1 MIIEKPVANIDDK
14 PINVKKKNVPQSTN
28 NSLPLLFNTQLYIGS
43 KGTGKSYKLTKLL
56 QLYEKSKIKDED
68 GTEYEM
74 RTVLICPTAQ
84 SGANEV
90 YKTLN
95 SLDQESDIHL
105 EYSDDLVLKIL
116 DDIKAKQAE
125 YDEYLEYKK
134 IYTKFLKL
142 KSVDKLETDELEA
155 LEQHEYMT
163 PKDVF
168 GEIKPKVNFL
178 IFDDLIGMGCFNK
191 KAKSVLSN
199 LVIKHRHLKTNLIFT
214 TQSFKQI
221 PPVIR
226 TNIDI
231 YCIFKSSSYNE
242 ILNKIFEDINGFVR
256 IEEFIELYEHATDEK
271 NDCLTIVNN
280 SMDKRGVRFYKNW
293 NIELFLK

>member
-28 NSLPLLFNTQLYIGS
+28 SSLPLLFNTQLYVGS

-56 QLYEKSKIKDED
+56 QLYEKSVIKDRD
-68 GTEYEM
+68 GVVYDM
-74 RTVLICPTAQ
+74 RTILICPTAQ

-90 YKTLN
+90 YKILN
-95 SLDQESDIHL
+95 SLNQDEDIHL
-105 EYSDDLVLKIL
+105 EYSDELVLQIL
-116 DDIKAKQAE
+116 DDIKNRQKE
-125 YDEYLEYKK
+125 YEEFLDYKK
-134 IYTKFLKL
+134 VFSKFLKI
-142 KSVDKLETDELEA
+142 KSVDKLETDELEL
-155 LEQHEYMT
+155 LEQNDFMT

-168 GEIKPKVNFL
+168 GDIKPKINFL
-178 IFDDLIGMGCFNK
+178 IFDDLIGMGAFNK

-256 IEEFIELYEHATDEK
+256 LEEFIELYEHATDEK

-293 NIELFLK
+293 NIELLLK

>member
-28 NSLPLLFNTQLYIGS
+28 SSLPLLFNTQLYVGS

-56 QLYEKSKIKDED
+56 QLYEKSVIKDED
-68 GTEYEM
+68 GVVYDM
-74 RTVLICPTAQ
+74 RTILICPTAQ

-90 YKTLN
+90 YKILN
-95 SLDQESDIHL
+95 SLNQDEDIHL
-105 EYSDDLVLKIL
+105 EYSDELVLQIL
-116 DDIKAKQAE
+116 DDIKNRQKE
-125 YDEYLEYKK
+125 YEEFLDYKK
-134 IYTKFLKL
+134 VFSKFLKI
-142 KSVDKLETDELEA
+142 KSVDKLETDELEL
-155 LEQHEYMT
+155 LEQNDFMT

-168 GEIKPKVNFL
+168 GDIKPKINFL
-178 IFDDLIGMGCFNK
+178 IFDDLIGMGAFNK

-256 IEEFIELYEHATDEK
+256 LEEFIELYEHATDEK

-293 NIELFLK
+293 NIELLLK

>member
-1 MIIEKPVANIDDK
+1 M
-14 PINVKKKNVPQSTN
+14 
-28 NSLPLLFNTQLYIGS
+28 
-43 KGTGKSYKLTKLL
+43 
-56 QLYEKSKIKDED
+56 YEKSVIKDED
-68 GTEYEM
+68 GVVYDM
-74 RTVLICPTAQ
+74 RTILICPTAQ

-90 YKTLN
+90 YKILN
-95 SLDQESDIHL
+95 SLNQDEDIHL
-105 EYSDDLVLKIL
+105 EYSDELVLQIL
-116 DDIKAKQAE
+116 DDIKNRQKE
-125 YDEYLEYKK
+125 YEEFLDYKK
-134 IYTKFLKL
+134 VFSKFLKI
-142 KSVDKLETDELEA
+142 KSVDKLETDELEL
-155 LEQHEYMT
+155 LEQNDFMT

-168 GEIKPKVNFL
+168 GDIKPKINFL
-178 IFDDLIGMGCFNK
+178 IFDDLIGMGAFNK

>member
-28 NSLPLLFNTQLYIGS
+28 SSLPLLFNTQLYVGS

-56 QLYEKSKIKDED
+56 QLYEKSVIKDED
-68 GTEYEM
+68 GVVYDM
-74 RTVLICPTAQ
+74 RTILICPTAQ

-90 YKTLN
+90 YKILN
-95 SLDQESDIHL
+95 SLNQDEDIHL
-105 EYSDDLVLKIL
+105 EYSDELVLQIL
-116 DDIKAKQAE
+116 DDIKNRQKE
-125 YDEYLEYKK
+125 YEEFLDYKK
-134 IYTKFLKL
+134 VFSKFLKI
-142 KSVDKLETDELEA
+142 KSVDKLETDELDL
-155 LEQHEYMT
+155 LEQNDFMT

-168 GEIKPKVNFL
+168 GDIKPKINFL
-178 IFDDLIGMGCFNK
+178 IFDDLIGMGAFNK

-256 IEEFIELYEHATDEK
+256 LEEFIELYEHATDEK

-293 NIELFLK
+293 NIELLLK